1 MPFSVVVHDRPS
13 DTSFAEQRAFHDLRG
28 FRRFNSQVVAPL
40 IFSLIKMKGNQKF
53 ELGRS

>member
-1 MPFSVVVHDRPS
+1 MPFSVVVHDRPTN
-13 DTSFAEQRAFHDLRG
+13 TSLAERAFHDLRG